1 MRIARSLETGQVS
14 SSINTNPSSNP
25 GGHTLDNEAK
35 KLRLVLKGSEGDST
49 GATEQPKSGFEDIG
63 REALQGFGE
72 RFKKAKERLGKIA
85 CKCVGIL
92 VVGARRAKENNPA
105 QLSEELLYLPPGE
118 TERVGILREKV
129 EVKRTVAAAENI
141 AAKGERD
148 RLKNDH
154 LVGKEARQHRRK
166 VNKQTLNDL
175 SEQQQSDENKLFG
188 LRKSHYSGKAG
199 ELWENVETASCE
211 EGKIERVIAERS
223 EERLEAKAEHDRLLS
238 EVEQYKAT
246 GREHTPEFIEI
257 SNQLA
262 DAEYR
267 MNKAALAIKR
277 DLHHLNNAQRITRIY
292 SSELSKI
299 QDMEERRFDSIS
311 ELKEAAIK
319 RKAARRDA
327 RRDTWKSHVEG
338 VRSWFKTGLSL
349 AKTTKVGR
357 MFARL
362 KRGQ

>member
-1 MRIARSLETGQVS
+1 MSIVRSLETGQVP
-14 SSINTNPSSNP
+14 SSINTDPSSNP
-25 GGHTLDNEAK
+25 EGHTPDNEAK
-35 KLRLVLKGSEGDST
+35 KLRLVLEGSEGDST

-92 VVGARRAKENNPA
+92 VVGARQAKEKNPA
-105 QLSEELLYLPPGE
+105 QLSEELLYLSPGE
-118 TERVGILREKV
+118 AERIGELRAKV
-129 EVKRTVAAAENI
+129 EARNMVAAAENI

-154 LVGKEARQHRRK
+154 LVGKEARQHRREVNRGVLEDLAEQK
-166 VNKQTLNDL
+166 V
-175 SEQQQSDENKLFG
+175 SDGNKLSS
-188 LRKSHYSGKAG
+188 LRKSHYGGKAG
-199 ELWENVETASCE
+199 ELWENVETASYK
-211 EGKIERVIAERS
+211 EGEIERVIAEHS

-262 DAEYR
+262 DAKYR
-267 MNKAALAIKR
+267 MNEAALAIER

-299 QDMEERRFDSIS
+299 QDMEERRFKSIS

-327 RRDTWKSHVEG
+327 RRNTWNSHVED
-338 VRSWFKTGLSL
+338 VRAWFNTGIAL